1 MLPQTLEFRVE
12 SLETRVTRLE
22 ELPARIDEQG
32 VTLAT
37 QMRVLHED
45 LIARIALLREGLN
58 GAAQRRST
66 LSRRSG
72 SPSVPRRRR
81 KK

>member
-1 MLPQTLEFRVE
+1 MRGEFSAVRAE
-12 SLETRVTRLE
+12 MAEQGAGLSARLE
-22 ELPARIDEQG
+22 ARIDEQG